1 MLLRRTRMCQ
11 CRGRQDASTLAVLW
25 QYGVDFV
32 QGDYFQKPSDSLN
45 YDFTGE
51 SGV

>member
-1 MLLRRTRMCQ
+1 MAHGMNLLTVAECV
-11 CRGRQDASTLAVLW
+11 QDASTLAVLW

-32 QGDYFQKPSDSLN
+32 QGYYFQKPSDSLN
-45 YDFTGE
+45 YDFSGE